1 MTEKLEDQT
10 IESAT
15 DDVEETDVTEPDTEA
30 TDSQDVEPN
39 DEPVDDDDENGD
51 NFPRSYVE
59 RLRREN
65 AHYRDKAKRSDDL
78 AQRLHA
84 SLVAAT
90 GRLQDPSDLTFD
102 EAHLEDDEALAAAID
117 DLLARKPHLAS
128 RRPYGDIGQGPK
140 TGDTGE
146 VNLAE
151 LLRSR
156 T

>member
-1 MTEKLEDQT
+1 MTENLDKDITEET
-10 IESAT
+10 A
-15 DDVEETDVTEPDTEA
+15 DDVQETDVTEPDVEA
-30 TDSQDVEPN
+30 TDDQDTP
-39 DEPVDDDDENGD
+39 DEPVDNDEENVD

-59 RLRREN
+59 KLRREN

-78 AQRLHA
+78 AQRLHT

-102 EAHLEDDEALAAAID
+102 EAHLEDEAALEAAID
-117 DLLARKPHLAS
+117 DLLTRKPHLAS
-128 RRPYGDIGQGPK
+128 RRPHGDIGQGV
-140 TGDTGE
+140 TGGNDSE

-156 T
+156 A